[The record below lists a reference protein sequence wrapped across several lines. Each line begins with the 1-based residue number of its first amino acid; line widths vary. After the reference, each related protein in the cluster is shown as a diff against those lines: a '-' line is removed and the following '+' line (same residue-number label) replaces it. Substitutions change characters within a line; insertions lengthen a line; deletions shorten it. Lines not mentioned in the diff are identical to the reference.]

1 MIEKCKQISSI
12 IVDKTREYRV
22 FTPQN
27 LGFYLIAALSVSVMY
42 NGSKVIQQNYELTQ
56 KVREIEQEN
65 RVIELENRNKELKNQ
80 YYATEEYADITA
92 RSSFGRALPE
102 EQVYIVPS
110 TVSERVLQTPKNED
124 EITVAEQEIPQ
135 YRKNIEAW
143 LNIYFGKN

>member
-1 MIEKCKQISSI
+1 MIEKIQNALDTLVI
-12 IVDKTREYRV
+12 KTREYKV

-56 KVREIEQEN
+56 QVRAIEQEN

-92 RSSFGRALPE
+92 RSSFGRALPGE
-102 EQVYIVPS
+102 RVYIVPS
-110 TVSERVLQTPKNED
+110 NVSERVLTTPKVEND
-124 EITVAEQEIPQ
+124 FSVAEQDIPK
-135 YRKNIEAW
+135 YRRNIEAW
-143 LNIYFGKN
+143 LNIYFGQN

>member
-1 MIEKCKQISSI
+1 MFEKAKSFYTK
-12 IVDKTREYRV
+12 IVDKSREYRL

-27 LGFYLIAALSVSVMY
+27 LGFYLIAALSVSVLY

-56 KVREIEQEN
+56 QVRQIEQEN

-92 RSSFGRALPE
+92 RSSFGRALPGE
-102 EQVYIVPS
+102 RVYIVPS
-110 TVSERVLQTPKNED
+110 TVSERVLNTP
-124 EITVAEQEIPQ
+124 AEVSNDSVVEQDIPQ

-143 LNIYFGKN
+143 LSIYFGQN